1 MHNHHI
7 LYMWPHS
14 WEGGVLIPRME
25 AWNSL
30 IPRMEALNSLIP
42 KTEVWNSLIP
52 GMEVEQPG
60 NEAARVHIPWLLSW
74 TLVPLHHCT
83 LGRGG
88 IR

>member
-52 GMEVEQPG
+52 GREVWNSLG
-60 NEAARVHIPWLLSW
+60 VRLLG
-74 TLVPLHHCT
+74 CIY
-83 LGRGG
+83 LGYYLGH
-88 IR
+88 